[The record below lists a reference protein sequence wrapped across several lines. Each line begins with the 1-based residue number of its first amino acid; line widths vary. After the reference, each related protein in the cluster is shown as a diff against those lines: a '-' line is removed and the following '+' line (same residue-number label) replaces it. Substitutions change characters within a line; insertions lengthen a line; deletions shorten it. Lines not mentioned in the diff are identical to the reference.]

1 VTGLTAEQLARF
13 APHCDAEVLA
23 PAIAAAAASFEI
35 NTPKRLAHWLGQLSA
50 ESMGLTR
57 FVENLNYSAAR
68 LCQVWPHRFPDEA
81 SAELCVHNPQ
91 RLANTV
97 YAGRLGN
104 THADDGWRFRGRGLI
119 MLTGRAN
126 YAHYGPLVGLD
137 LIADPDRAGEPIIA
151 PKLAGAFWAEHHLNP
166 LADADDIHA
175 ITRAINGGETG
186 IEDRIAAV
194 AKAKS
199 ILAGSVG

>member
-97 YAGRLGN
+97 RTWPWLWA
-104 THADDGWRFRGRGLI
+104 TPTPA
-119 MLTGRAN
+119 TGRSSPAW
-126 YAHYGPLVGLD
+126 ASLRSPGGP
-137 LIADPDRAGEPIIA
+137 
-151 PKLAGAFWAEHHLNP
+151 
-166 LADADDIHA
+166 
-175 ITRAINGGETG
+175 TRA
-186 IEDRIAAV
+186 
-194 AKAKS
+194 S
-199 ILAGSVG
+199 